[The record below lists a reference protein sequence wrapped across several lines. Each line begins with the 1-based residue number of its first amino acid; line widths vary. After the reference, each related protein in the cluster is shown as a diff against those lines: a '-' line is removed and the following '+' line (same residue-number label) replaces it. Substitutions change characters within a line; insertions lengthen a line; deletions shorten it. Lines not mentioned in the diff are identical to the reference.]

1 MSLEAV
7 AAVLNHSRAKG
18 VSRNVLTA
26 IAWHLGDNV
35 EEGCYPSQARLAVMA
50 GTNIRQVQ
58 RAIKNLQELEEIEY
72 ISHDGAGR
80 PDRRT
85 NRYYILLDCPEGCD
99 RSLQHRSRPDIYDIT
114 TRHLRRHDPT
124 FTPSRPDNNVVL
136 NKQYKQL

>member
-26 IAWHLGDNV
+26 IAWHLGDDPA
-35 EEGCYPSQARLAVMA
+35 EGCFPSQARLAAMA

-58 RAIKNLQELEEIEY
+58 RAIKTLTELEEIEFVT
-72 ISHDGAGR
+72 HDGAGR

-85 NRYYILLDCPEGCD
+85 NRYYILLDCPTECD

-114 TRHLRRHDPT
+114 TRHLRRHGAT
-124 FTPSRPDNNVVL
+124 FTPSRPDIYVAL
-136 NKQYKQL
+136 NKQ